1 MVATA
6 VFEVALLATAASYA
20 VYAVT
25 YAAAVEVLRPAA
37 VVDAVAAVPYVALR
51 AVTNVSYLPLS
62 VSISALAAVY
72 EVDSCN

>member
-37 VVDAVAAVPYVALR
+37 AVDAVAAVVYVALR

-72 EVDSCN
+72 EVDSYN

>member
-6 VFEVALLATAASYA
+6 VFEVALLVTAVSYA
-20 VYAVT
+20 VCAVT
-25 YAAAVEVLRPAA
+25 YAVAVEVLRVAA
-37 VVDAVAAVPYVALR
+37 VVDAVVAVDYVALR